1 MNLQVEVDLLNV
13 PGEGA
18 VFGEDFGA
26 VWTDDSFHPV
36 GFFDVLV
43 QLLGVGAIRAAQ
55 GALPRMVEIAYITHL
70 LFLLLFLKQVK
81 PSFTNYQPRGLT

>member
-26 VWTDDSFHPV
+26 VWADDSLHPV

-43 QLLGVGAIRAAQ
+43 QLLGVGAIRAAK

-70 LFLLLFLKQVK
+70 LFLLLFLKK
-81 PSFTNYQPRGLT
+81 KMIHGLINE